1 MNAVTE
7 ALDQLRLGRD
17 LSRELTFD
25 AMARLMGG
33 EVPPGQVAELLTL
46 LHRKGESV
54 DELVG
59 AAACLRQHMQPIL
72 SVRSEIT
79 DTCGTGGSGA
89 NTFNISTAA
98 ALVAAAAGVA
108 VAKHGNRRST
118 GTSGSSDVLA
128 ELGVNVQAGLPV
140 VTRCL
145 DELGLCFCFAPLHH
159 PSVRHVMEVRRA
171 LPHPTIFNWI
181 GPLCNPARA
190 EYQLLGAGRHEHHRK
205 LADALLQFD
214 PARAL
219 VVHSRDGI
227 GEVSTGASTDGWWIE
242 AGSISACELEGRSV
256 GAGPAGLDQ
265 LRVSNPAESAAM
277 IRDVL
282 AGQPGP
288 ARDITLLNAAA
299 VLWVAGKC
307 PDWRSGLPL
316 AAEAIDS
323 GAASRTLRDLAKLT
337 HMS

>member
-1 MNAVTE
+1 MNPVLD
-7 ALDQLRLGRD
+7 ALDLLRDGND
-17 LSRELTFD
+17 LPRGLMSD

-33 EVPPGQVAELLTL
+33 DVPAGQVAELLAL
-46 LHRKGESV
+46 LHHKGESV

-59 AAACLRQHMQPIL
+59 AATCLREHMQPIV
-72 SVRSEIT
+72 SRRTAVT

-128 ELGVNVQAGLPV
+128 ELGVNVQAGLRV

-159 PSVRHVMEVRRA
+159 PSVRHVMDVRRS
-171 LPHPTIFNWI
+171 LLHPTIFNWI

-190 EYQLLGAGRHEHHRK
+190 KYQLLGAGRREHHRK
-205 LADALLQFD
+205 LAEALAQFE
-214 PARAL
+214 PAQAL

-227 GEVSTGASTDGWWIE
+227 GEVSTGAATDGWWIE
-242 AGSISACELEGRSV
+242 AGSISSCELDGQSIGS
-256 GAGPAGLDQ
+256 GATGLDQ
-265 LRVSNPAESAAM
+265 LRVENPVQSAAV

-299 VLWVAGKC
+299 VLWVANKC

-316 AAEAIDS
+316 AAEAIDC